1 MVIQTIHTKQ
11 RRKRAALTKNKKSSK
26 KKNKQKKRD
35 IQEVDIS
42 LTEFSIL
49 AKRFGYGLALMPI
62 GKMEEEK
69 EEEKLDKRIVGF
81 VPNESE

>member
-35 IQEVDIS
+35 IQEIDIS

-49 AKRFGYGLALMPI
+49 ANRFGYGLALMPI
-62 GKMEEEK
+62 REREEDEEE
-69 EEEKLDKRIVGF
+69 ETLDKRIVGF
-81 VPNESE
+81 VHNESE

>member
-1 MVIQTIHTKQ
+1 MVIQTIHTQQ
-11 RRKRAALTKNKKSSK
+11 RRKRATLAKNKKSSK

-49 AKRFGYGLALMPI
+49 ANRFGYGLALMPI
-62 GKMEEEK
+62 GEREEDEEE
-69 EEEKLDKRIVGF
+69 ETLDKRIVGF